1 MAEAEKPKIT
11 EFGLLGLLALL
22 LGSSYYFAKI
32 ALVDLPPMTLA
43 ASRVA
48 IAAVF
53 LLIVM
58 RIVGDKLPRDGRTW
72 HMLFIQAC
80 FNSILSWSILA

>member
-1 MAEAEKPKIT
+1 MGARTMAEAEKPQIT

-22 LGSSYYFAKI
+22 WGSSYYFAKI

-53 LLIVM
+53 PTN
-58 RIVGDKLPRDGRTW
+58 RHADCR
-72 HMLFIQAC
+72 
-80 FNSILSWSILA
+80 